1 MPDNL
6 LQKFAKKTFGRNKK
20 STDEV
25 QYHKSSEEHKR
36 ENYRKN
42 YWGTPVTSIGDIASV
57 AHPFM
62 PKGTDNPPEHGTIV
76 YIQDPNETN
85 AHVAG
90 THTVTADRKTTTPQQ
105 HLFDIQQGIDAHT
118 AGRGGYMEVHN
129 HPERPLANFS
139 GWYDPETG
147 KAVKSDMGR
156 HEQMQGGDMPYLGA
170 MVFNEDGS
178 SYSFV
183 PSEKTPKR
191 WMAGMDQWYDDGK
204 NEYRHEKSAARYP
217 RYTNVPTL
225 IDPRRFNPAESSVR
239 YPPRPMNDPRIV
251 HRAMAPK
258 SILDGSDHYGGKS
271 TGKYPPVNNPIPKP
285 ARIPGTGAGVSF
297 PKAPGIFKQGYSAAG
312 SKKVA
317 TSFPKLK

>member
-1 MPDNL
+1 MADNL

-20 STDEV
+20 PIDEIE
-25 QYHKSSEEHKR
+25 YHKSSKEHKR

-42 YWGTPVTSIGDIASV
+42 YWGTPVGSIGDIASV

-62 PKGTDNPPEHGTIV
+62 PKGTDDPPEHGTII

-85 AHVAG
+85 AHIAG
-90 THTVTADRKTTTPQQ
+90 THTVTADRKTTTPMPP
-105 HLFDIQQGIDAHT
+105 LFDILGDLDAHT

-129 HPERPLANFS
+129 HPKAETAEFS
-139 GWYDPETG
+139 GWYNMETD
-147 KAVKSDMGR
+147 KAIKGDMGR
-156 HEQMQGGDMPYLGA
+156 HERIQGGDVPYLGA

-191 WMAGMDQWYDDGK
+191 WMSGMDQWYDDGSDYYSPASSGHRK
-204 NEYRHEKSAARYP
+204 RYARY
-217 RYTNVPTL
+217 RDVPTL
-225 IDPRRFNPAESSVR
+225 IDPRRFDPIEKAVER
-239 YPPRPMNDPRIV
+239 PPRPMNDPRVV

-258 SILDGSDHYGGKS
+258 SILDGSNHYGGKS
-271 TGKYPPVNNPIPKP
+271 TGRYPPVTGQIPKP

-297 PKAPGIFKQGYSAAG
+297 PKAPGHSAAG
-312 SKKVA
+312 SKKVT